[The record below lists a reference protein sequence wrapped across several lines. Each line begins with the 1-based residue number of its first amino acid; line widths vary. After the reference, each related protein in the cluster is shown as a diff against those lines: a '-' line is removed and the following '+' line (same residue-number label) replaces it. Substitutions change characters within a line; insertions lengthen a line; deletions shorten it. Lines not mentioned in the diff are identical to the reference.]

1 MLFSLQREP
10 STELFSLMKVI
21 NLLPQALLG
30 IKTGL
35 YKQKKRFQR
44 NSHSFHRLSGHGG
57 LGSKTVVE
65 DFWLPKVN
73 GALGK
78 GKVKG
83 VKQTQ
88 NQAPFQHVVCV
99 HLNER
104 KGKLAML

>member
-1 MLFSLQREP
+1 ML
-10 STELFSLMKVI
+10 
-21 NLLPQALLG
+21 
-30 IKTGL
+30 
-35 YKQKKRFQR
+35 KQKITFQR
-44 NSHSFHRLSGHGG
+44 ISHRFYRLSGHGG

-88 NQAPFQHVVCV
+88 NQAPFQHVVYTFRITKKLV
-99 HLNER
+99 
-104 KGKLAML
+104 KLALL